1 MPRRFIRKREEDE
14 VGFQLAPM
22 IDMTFL
28 LLIFFMV
35 TTKITKEQKKMD
47 IKLPIAASAKTPDD
61 FSGREIVNIDDEG
74 RIFTGDTLVTQTE
87 LRTYL
92 QKRLAAVPPLIVY
105 VRADSQTDVSVIKE
119 VMRTCASAGAIQVI
133 FGSHRQR

>member
-1 MPRRFIRKREEDE
+1 MKRRFGRKRDEDE

-47 IKLPIAASAKTPDD
+47 IRLPLAASARTPED
-61 FSGREIVNIDDEG
+61 FAGRDIVNIDDEG
-74 RIFTGDTLVTQTE
+74 RIFTGDNPVTQTE

-105 VRADSQTDVSVIKE
+105 VRADSKTDVKIVKE
-119 VMRTCASAGAIQVI
+119 VMRTCASAGAVEVI
-133 FGSHRQR
+133 FGSHRK